1 VIIILVLVIAAAAYY
16 FYTTRQAQAD
26 STLQAS
32 GTIEAVDVRI
42 SPELAGKV
50 AEVLV
55 DEGAVV
61 AAGDE
66 LLRLDDTLLKAQY
79 DLAAANVDAAK
90 GAVTTAEAAL
100 ASAQAQYTLAL
111 NSALAEEQVDR
122 GNAWQQDPPD
132 EFVQPLWYFTKSEQM
147 EAAQAEVDSAGT
159 TLQDAHSHVRM
170 TEESS
175 AAADFVAAESG
186 LLAARAAFLAAQDVF
201 DRADSAVDGS
211 DLRDAAQTALDEATT
226 DLEDAQDLYD
236 DALTTEG
243 AQDVLTARA
252 ELAVAQERS
261 DTAQDRLRAMQTGA
275 DSPRVAA
282 ALKGVE
288 QAEAVALQTQL
299 SAQQAAASLEL
310 FEVQIDKLTVIAPAD
325 GVVLTRSV
333 EPGEV
338 VSPGASALSLGLL
351 DDLTI
356 TVYVPEDR
364 YGEVSLGQGADVT
377 VDSFPGESFSAVV
390 SHIADQAEFTPRN
403 VQTAEGRA
411 TTVYAIELRVQD
423 PEGRLKPGMPADVTF
438 R

>member
-1 VIIILVLVIAAAAYY
+1 
-16 FYTTRQAQAD
+16 
-26 STLQAS
+26 
-32 GTIEAVDVRI
+32 
-42 SPELAGKV
+42 
-50 AEVLV
+50 
-55 DEGAVV
+55 
-61 AAGDE
+61 
-66 LLRLDDTLLKAQY
+66 
-79 DLAAANVDAAK
+79 
-90 GAVTTAEAAL
+90 VTTAEAAL

-111 NSALAEEQVDR
+111 NSALAEEQAVR
-122 GNAWQQDPPD
+122 GTAWQQDPPG
-132 EFVQPLWYFTKSEQM
+132 EFSQPLWYFTKSEQM
-147 EAAQAEVDSAGT
+147 EAAQTEVDSAGT
-159 TLQDAHSHVRM
+159 ALQKALEHVEM
-170 TEESS
+170 TEDSA
-175 AAADFVAAESG
+175 AAADFVAAESQ

-211 DLRDAAQTALDEATT
+211 DLLDAAQTALDDATT

-261 DTAQDRLRAMQTGA
+261 DTAQDRLRALQTGA
-275 DSPRVAA
+275 DSPRAAA
-282 ALKGVE
+282 ALRAVE
-288 QAEAVALQTQL
+288 QAQAGASQAQL
-299 SAQQAAASLEL
+299 SAQQAEASLEL
-310 FEVQIDKLTVIAPAD
+310 LHVQMNKLTVVAPAD
-325 GVVLTRSV
+325 GVVLTRSI

-364 YGEVSLGQGADVT
+364 YGEIGLGQEADVT
-377 VDSFPGESFSAVV
+377 VDSFPDESFSAVV
-390 SHIADQAEFTPRN
+390 IHIADQAEFTPRN

-423 PEGRLKPGMPADVTF
+423 PESRLKPGMPADVTF